1 MCGVNKVTW
10 KNVVKV
16 EVILRKEEKIPI
28 VTSFSQQYSY
38 YMQNFLI
45 PREKTF
51 CSFKN
56 NTIQIK
62 MLQKSKFKQLQLDSN
77 PVWPNGWV
85 FIYELSGYGFESSC
99 SHLNFRFCACFK
111 QGVPWHPGNYRVWRH
126 SEMRTWHDKNIQ
138 LKSRFLKETLRLH
151 KLMENR
157 RIFKLEFYN
166 LIFKEN
172 AITYHE
178 KDQKSWFLLTE
189 RYMFSSF

>member
-1 MCGVNKVTW
+1 M
-10 KNVVKV
+10 VKV
-16 EVILRKEEKIPI
+16 EVILRKEGNIPI

-56 NTIQIK
+56 NRIQIK
-62 MLQKSKFKQLQLDSN
+62 MLQKSKFNQLQLDSN

-85 FIYELSGYGFESSC
+85 FIYELSGYGFESNC
-99 SHLNFRFCACFK
+99 SHLNVRFCACFK

-126 SEMRTWHDKNIQ
+126 SETRTWHDKNIQ
-138 LKSRFLKETLRLH
+138 LKSRLLKETLRLH
-151 KLMENR
+151 KLMKNR

-189 RYMFSSF
+189 RYMFSSL

>member
-51 CSFKN
+51 CSFK
-56 NTIQIK
+56 
-62 MLQKSKFKQLQLDSN
+62 
-77 PVWPNGWV
+77 
-85 FIYELSGYGFESSC
+85 SGYVFETSC

-111 QGVPWHPGNYRVWRH
+111 QGVPWHPDNYRVWRH

-138 LKSRFLKETLRLH
+138 LKSRFLQETLRLH

-172 AITYHE
+172 AITYQE
-178 KDQKSWFLLTE
+178 KDQKS
-189 RYMFSSF
+189 YFSWQKDTYLVLSSADEVTWRNVVKIEVT